1 MSRSPEQDSDWM
13 TGVGDSAAGE
23 SARVARLVRV
33 AQHIEMHADEA
44 LTLSSLAKVAA
55 LSPSR
60 LQKQFKAAF
69 GVSPKAYQDA
79 VRMRRFKQSLKDGS
93 KVTDAIF
100 ASGFGSVSRVY
111 GEANRS
117 IGMPPRAYRAGGAGE
132 VIVYAGRTTALGLM
146 MMAATERGVCFVE
159 FGDDE
164 ASLVGR
170 LRSEFPKAELT
181 ASPARNAPELDAWM
195 EALDQHISAGAPRP
209 DLPLD
214 MRGTAFQVKVW
225 QFLLSIREGDVLS
238 YSEVAARIDKPR
250 AVRAVASACGK
261 NRIGVLIP
269 CHRVLR
275 GDGGLGGYRW
285 GLERKRALL
294 EAERRSVTRE

>member
-1 MSRSPEQDSDWM
+1 MI
-13 TGVGDSAAGE
+13 GVGDSAAVE

-33 AQHIEMHADEA
+33 AQHIEMHADES
-44 LTLSSLAKVAA
+44 LTLLSLAKVAA

-79 VRMRRFKQSLKDGS
+79 VRMRRLKQSLKDGS

-117 IGMPPRAYRAGGAGE
+117 IGMPPRTYRAGGAGE

-146 MMAATERGVCFVE
+146 MMAATDRGVCFVE

-164 ASLVGR
+164 ASLIGR
-170 LRSEFPKAELT
+170 LRSEFPKAELA

-294 EAERRSVTRE
+294 DAERMRRSD

>member
-1 MSRSPEQDSDWM
+1 M

-117 IGMPPRAYRAGGAGE
+117 IGMPPRTYRAGGAGE

-146 MMAATERGVCFVE
+146 MMAATDRGVCFVE

-170 LRSEFPKAELT
+170 LRSEFPEAELT

-195 EALDQHISAGAPRP
+195 EALNQHISAGGPRP

-294 EAERRSVTRE
+294 EAERRSLVR

>member
-294 EAERRSVTRE
+294 EAERRSLVR

>member
-1 MSRSPEQDSDWM
+1 M

-132 VIVYAGRTTALGLM
+132 AIVYAGRTTALGLM
-146 MMAATERGVCFVE
+146 MMAATDRGVCFVE

-164 ASLVGR
+164 ASLIGR
-170 LRSEFPKAELT
+170 LRSEFPEAELA

>member
-1 MSRSPEQDSDWM
+1 M

-117 IGMPPRAYRAGGAGE
+117 IGMPPRTYRAGGAGE
-132 VIVYAGRTTALGLM
+132 VIVYAGRTTALG
-146 MMAATERGVCFVE
+146 G
-159 FGDDE
+159 
-164 ASLVGR
+164 
-170 LRSEFPKAELT
+170 
-181 ASPARNAPELDAWM
+181 
-195 EALDQHISAGAPRP
+195 
-209 DLPLD
+209 
-214 MRGTAFQVKVW
+214 
-225 QFLLSIREGDVLS
+225 
-238 YSEVAARIDKPR
+238 
-250 AVRAVASACGK
+250 
-261 NRIGVLIP
+261 
-269 CHRVLR
+269 
-275 GDGGLGGYRW
+275 
-285 GLERKRALL
+285 
-294 EAERRSVTRE
+294 